1 MAEAL
6 VQLGVPLFLLVL
18 GYVAGGLAEQSHYK
32 SIRLRE
38 LRLRRMPTTN
48 LKKPPPHWR
57 VEKVALVAGSTV
69 ISVDYFKRFLA
80 GLRGF
85 VGGRVRS
92 YESLLDRARREAVLR
107 MKEEAVAG
115 GYDAVI
121 NVRLESTNIAA
132 PLRNDRG
139 TAGVEVLA
147 YGTGLRRGA
156 NRPAAAAT

>member
-1 MAEAL
+1 L
-6 VQLGVPLFLLVL
+6 DLLVPLILLVV
-18 GYVAGGLAEQSHYK
+18 GYFAGTIAEQSHYK
-32 SIRLRE
+32 SIRVRE

-85 VGGRVRS
+85 FGGRVRS
-92 YESLLDRARREAVLR
+92 YESRLDRARRESILR
-107 MKEEAVAG
+107 MKEEAAKLG
-115 GYDAVI
+115 CDAVI
-121 NVRLESTNIAA
+121 NVRLESSNIAA

-147 YGTGLRRGA
+147 FGTALKLA
-156 NRPAAAAT
+156 KPA

>member
-1 MAEAL
+1 MADAL
-6 VQLGVPLFLLVL
+6 FELGVPLFLLVL
-18 GYVAGGLAEQSHYK
+18 GYVAGGMAEQSHYK

-48 LKKPPPHWR
+48 LRRPPPHWR
-57 VEKVALVAGSTV
+57 VESTGLVAGSTV
-69 ISVDYFKRFLA
+69 VSVDYFKRFLA
-80 GLRGF
+80 QLRGF

-107 MKEEAVAG
+107 MKEEAALG

-121 NVRLESTNIAA
+121 NVRLESTNIAS

-147 YGTGLRRGA
+147 FGTALKLAR
-156 NRPAAAAT
+156 

>member
-1 MAEAL
+1 VDGLFDLA
-6 VQLGVPLFLLVL
+6 VPLLLLVV
-18 GYVAGGLAEQSHYK
+18 GYFAGTMAEQSHYK
-32 SIRLRE
+32 SIRVRE

-80 GLRGF
+80 QLRGF

-92 YESLLDRARREAVLR
+92 YESLLDRARRESVLR
-107 MKEEAVAG
+107 MKEEAAKQG
-115 GYDAVI
+115 FDAVI
-121 NVRLESTNIAA
+121 NVRLESSNIAS
-132 PLRNDRG
+132 PMRNDRG

-147 YGTGLRRGA
+147 FGTALKLARQ
-156 NRPAAAAT
+156 P

>member
-1 MAEAL
+1 VDGFFDVL
-6 VQLGVPLFLLVL
+6 VPLILLAV
-18 GYVAGGLAEQSHYK
+18 GYFAGTMAEQSHYK
-32 SIRLRE
+32 SIRVRE

-92 YESLLDRARREAVLR
+92 YESLLDRARRESVLR
-107 MKEEAVAG
+107 MKEEAAKLG
-115 GYDAVI
+115 FDAVI
-121 NVRLESTNIAA
+121 NVRLESSNIAA
-132 PLRNDRG
+132 PMRNDRG

-147 YGTGLRRGA
+147 FGTALKLA
-156 NRPAAAAT
+156 KAPQ

>member
-1 MAEAL
+1 VEGL
-6 VQLGVPLFLLVL
+6 LDVGIPLLLLVI
-18 GYVAGGLAEQSHYK
+18 GYFAGTMAEQSHYK
-32 SIRLRE
+32 SIRVRE
-38 LRLRRMPTTN
+38 LRMRRMPTTN

-85 VGGRVRS
+85 FGGRVRS
-92 YESLLDRARREAVLR
+92 YESLLDRARRESVLR
-107 MKEEAVAG
+107 MKEEAAKLG
-115 GYDAVI
+115 FDAVI
-121 NVRLESTNIAA
+121 NVRLESSNIAA

-147 YGTGLRRGA
+147 FGTALKLARA
-156 NRPAAAAT
+156 PQ